1 MIESLKEIV
10 IPELRNLNFKGSFP
24 LTNQIMAKKL
34 LLALIVTTFFSCDF
48 TSKNNLLNPNKKWV
62 YVELAVKNKDTTP
75 EYYYYYGQMYERVLD
90 NIANDEN
97 YEALFVL
104 SKVRYIKHEDGE
116 EKVLTYEDNIDE
128 GTIYFNTGDIVKLEI
143 LKKDPLPKNIE
154 EKQKDSTNTVI
165 N

>member
-24 LTNQIMAKKL
+24 LTNQIMAKKPL
-34 LLALIVTTFFSCDF
+34 LVIIIVILFSCGY
-48 TSKNNLLNPNKKWV
+48 TSKNTPLNPNKKWV

-143 LKKDPLPKNIE
+143 LKKDPLLENKE
-154 EKQKDSTNTVI
+154 EKSRDSIMTSD
-165 N
+165 